1 MLSAALHTANSS
13 KTQTFSAGFGAP
25 PTPSAAPAAA
35 VSAVSVP
42 SASRHVVSAAGAEA
56 GHLAPLPMRITR
68 YQLSPEQ
75 VPVDFFADPD
85 GAWEFAALVEMAGFN
100 PEHPGASVGALT
112 KPFDGYPE
120 GAAVITEVGVGCRYV
135 AIAELPARADSQ
147 AQSTSPSRRQT
158 TTRRVSPRLPHRAA

>member
-13 KTQTFSAGFGAP
+13 KTQTFSAGIGTRAAISVAP
-25 PTPSAAPAAA
+25 NAAASVASAASASRRSAPAA
-35 VSAVSVP
+35 S
-42 SASRHVVSAAGAEA
+42 AEA
-56 GHLAPLPMRITR
+56 SPLAPLPMRITR

-120 GAAVITEVGVGCRYV
+120 GAAVITEVGVGCRYI
-135 AIAELPARADSQ
+135 AIAELPPRLDSRAKS
-147 AQSTSPSRRQT
+147 
-158 TTRRVSPRLPHRAA
+158 TTRSQTAARHVSPRRPHRAA